1 MKNWIVALAIIA
13 MLGMTGFADA
23 GGGKGKGKKSGI
35 HGKIQS
41 VSGNTVTLSSGG
53 KKNPHTVTVTLA
65 ANATVT
71 IDGVAG
77 KLDSS
82 LVGKTASVDGAE
94 NNGAVTSS
102 SITVVTKHHHKK
114 KAA

>member
-1 MKNWIVALAIIA
+1 MKNWIVALAIVA
-13 MLGMTGFADA
+13 MLAMTGMANA
-23 GGGKGKGKKSGI
+23 GGGKGKKSGI

-41 VSGNTVTLSSGG
+41 VNGNTVTLTAGG
-53 KKNPHTVTVTLA
+53 HKNPHTVTVTLA
-65 ANATVT
+65 AGATVT

-77 KLDSS
+77 KLDAS
-82 LVGKTASVDGAE
+82 LVGKSASVDGAE

-102 SITVVTKHHHKK
+102 SIAVVTKHHKK